1 MKSEFTRM
9 DPMKIFLR
17 NATSAVVAALLL
29 TSTLL
34 HAAPAM
40 AQAAQMS
47 GPPPVRQDPES
58 LRQGVEQ
65 FLKRQAT
72 GLPGEI
78 SIEVGQIDART
89 SLPACMQ
96 PEPFLAH
103 GSRIWGKTTVG
114 IRCTAPSPWTIYV
127 SANVHVMADYIAAA
141 APLAQGQTIGDNDIA
156 RVRGDLTR
164 LPAGV
169 ITDASLAIGR
179 TTMSSLQVGAPLR
192 QDTLRAQQAVQMGQ
206 TVRLLSSGPG
216 FKVTTEGR
224 AMNNAAEGQTV
235 QAKTATGQIISGI
248 AKAGGILE
256 VSY

>member
-1 MKSEFTRM
+1 MKT
-9 DPMKIFLR
+9 FLR
-17 NATSAVVAALLL
+17 NANVAAVAAVLL

-34 HAAPAM
+34 QAASAF
-40 AQAAQMS
+40 AQATEMPGS
-47 GPPPVRQDPES
+47 PPARQDPES
-58 LRQGVEQ
+58 LRQGVSQ
-65 FLKRQAT
+65 FLQRQAT

-78 SIEVGQIDART
+78 SIEVGQINART
-89 SLPACMQ
+89 ILPACVQ

-114 IRCTAPSPWTIYV
+114 IRCTAPLPWTIYV

-141 APLAQGQTIGDNDIA
+141 APLAQGQTIGNNDIA
-156 RVRGDLTR
+156 RIRGDLTR
-164 LPAGV
+164 LPAGI

-192 QDTLRAQQAVQMGQ
+192 QDTLRAQQAVQTGQ
-206 TVRLLSSGPG
+206 TIRLLSSGPG
-216 FKVTTEGR
+216 FKVSTEGR

-256 VSY
+256 VTY